1 MNVFINHTLPV
12 TCGSFTP
19 DGKNIVSASED
30 KAFILWDPK
39 TATVV
44 TKLTSEDARF
54 HQNVITAMEVYKDS
68 TLVLSGDSD
77 GSARLTHLGNG
88 RVCIF

>member
-1 MNVFINHTLPV
+1 MNVFINHTLTV

-44 TKLTSEDARF
+44 TKLTSEESMYSIYIIGA
-54 HQNVITAMEVYKDS
+54 I
-68 TLVLSGDSD
+68 TLV
-77 GSARLTHLGNG
+77 
-88 RVCIF
+88 VP